1 MITLTNI
8 LLLKQNGKSI
18 SGILVW
24 LENLFLFMRLLSGML
39 DVIEVNSILNLILI
53 VFQKIYFLIKYF

>member
-8 LLLKQNGKSI
+8 LLLKENGKSI

-39 DVIEVNSILNLILI
+39 DVIEMNSILNLILI